1 MTESNVYDPVKTT
14 SEIENGRYYRYEN
27 LLQTPHSQ
35 RDLDLHSKCS
45 SELSTLAR
53 PYELG

>member
-14 SEIENGRYYRYEN
+14 SENENKTPYRNEN
-27 LLQTPHSQ
+27 LLQTPHFQ
-35 RDLDLHSKCS
+35 RDLGLRSECS
-45 SELSTLAR
+45 SELSMLTR

>member
-14 SEIENGRYYRYEN
+14 SENENETPYINKN
-27 LLQTPHSQ
+27 LLQTLHFQ
-35 RDLDLHSKCS
+35 RDLGLRSECS
-45 SELSTLAR
+45 SELSMLTR